1 MAFKYP
7 MRVQA
12 YLCPICGPSLAPAD
26 SYGELVCL
34 FCPEPEDELADASYD
49 AEEDED
55 EYP

>member
-34 FCPEPEDELADASYD
+34 FCPEPEDEVADTSYD
-49 AEEDED
+49 EDED
-55 EYP
+55 EYL